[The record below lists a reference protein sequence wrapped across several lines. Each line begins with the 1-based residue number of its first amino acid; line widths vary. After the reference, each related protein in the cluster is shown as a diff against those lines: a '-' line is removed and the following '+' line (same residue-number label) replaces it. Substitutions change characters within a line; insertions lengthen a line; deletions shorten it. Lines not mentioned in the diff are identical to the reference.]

1 MVNLIVALL
10 VVVVLNDGE
19 SFLGIHAIISLI
31 HEDGAK
37 EEGEASEV
45 EDARTGNFW
54 FSFRSTFSFLITID
68 MSFFVLKNSRRIM
81 FYKNCVFF

>member
-19 SFLGIHAIISLI
+19 SFLGIHTIISLI
-31 HEDGAK
+31 LEDGEN

-45 EDARTGNFW
+45 EEARTGNFG
-54 FSFRSTFSFLITID
+54 FLFRSTFSFLITIN
-68 MSFFVLKNSRRIM
+68 MSFFVLKNARRIM